1 MKKEYIFL
9 KNFWFLQVRFLFDSF
24 GVSLHSFLSTH
35 PRKPSER
42 NSLKRRNELR
52 RRDPGER
59 TSLVIPSLH
68 SSDEL
73 LPGQGLAIGDH
84 DHCPLLYGL
93 QFPPSEADP
102 SLYHIAGRSTVLTTP
117 RPSPRPFSGHLATV
131 SSPDLP
137 RPTFPVSSSLRSGP
151 APTTITPRPS
161 PRPPACHLDIVSSR
175 GQPSLSP
182 PPRGQDRPL

>member
-1 MKKEYIFL
+1 MY
-9 KNFWFLQVRFLFDSF
+9 
-24 GVSLHSFLSTH
+24 LSIPSSQPY
-35 PRKPSER
+35 PRWNSER

-117 RPSPRPFSGHLATV
+117 RPSPRLFSGHLATV

-161 PRPPACHLDIVSSR
+161 PRPHSADPRLAPAQGRQRVTLTSSPASSFR
-175 GQPSLSP
+175 G
-182 PPRGQDRPL
+182 